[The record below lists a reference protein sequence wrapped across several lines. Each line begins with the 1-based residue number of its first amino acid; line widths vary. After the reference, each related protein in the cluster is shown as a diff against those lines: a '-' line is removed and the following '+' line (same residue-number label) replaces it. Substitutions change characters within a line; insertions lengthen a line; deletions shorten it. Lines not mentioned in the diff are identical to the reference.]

1 VHYLTLIFFRNL
13 FQTPLERIFS
23 FVFPVR
29 SALVRSLGKT
39 SRYFLCSFMLK
50 RLIMSGSTFIH
61 PFNTSRR
68 IKNAFRKETLSQVG
82 LKNTKQASEMGIK
95 VNETFW
101 GIVMQ
106 KADQSRPANRKE
118 SLPRWRF
125 PHFWA

>member
-29 SALVRSLGKT
+29 SALVRSLWKT

-68 IKNAFRKETLSQVG
+68 IKNTFGKETLSQVG
-82 LKNTKQASEMGIK
+82 LKNETSVKTGYQSEGI
-95 VNETFW
+95 E
-101 GIVMQ
+101 MQ